1 MRRVLS
7 PGKLLHTQ
15 KAAFGEVSR
24 FQNSFLSPTNLNYI
38 ESLYQQWQDDKNS
51 VSPSFA
57 AYFDLLERG
66 QDPQEAFELPTNSSI
81 TGLGS
86 KEFK

>member
-1 MRRVLS
+1 MKRILS
-7 PGKLLHTQ
+7 PGKQLLHSPRAPFSEMS
-15 KAAFGEVSR
+15 K

-38 ESLYQQWQDDKNS
+38 ESLYEQWLTDKHS

-66 QDPQEAFELPTNSSI
+66 QDPQAAFEFPANS
-81 TGLGS
+81 
-86 KEFK
+86 